1 MFFQIEFRNII
12 RQSFAN
18 DNDQLQ
24 EFVTLLP
31 EEQKKSTSETMSGN
45 AFDPEYY
52 ILCHI
57 LLSVESVC
65 DPYQISA
72 ARHSGKTLG
81 SSLVNQNINQEIRCR
96 CQNDGYAKADK
107 V

>member
-1 MFFQIEFRNII
+1 M
-12 RQSFAN
+12 
-18 DNDQLQ
+18 
-24 EFVTLLP
+24 
-31 EEQKKSTSETMSGN
+31 SEN

-72 ARHSGKTLG
+72 ARHSGKALG
-81 SSLVNQNINQEIRCR
+81 SSLVNQNIS
-96 CQNDGYAKADK
+96 
-107 V
+107 